1 MNIIEILKDDYD
13 RFPENQTYSIYA
25 ENVYFQDPLNKFTG
39 VERYKKMINFIQ
51 TWFINCKMDVHDIKQ
66 DGNNI
71 KTEWTLNWNS
81 PLPWKPKIS
90 ISGWSELS
98 LDADNLICSHIDY
111 WHTTPLEVVKQNF
124 NFNFNHS

>member
-1 MNIIEILKDDYD
+1 MNIIEILKEDYN

-25 ENVYFQDPLNKFTG
+25 TNVYFQDPLNKFTG

-66 DGNNI
+66 DGNKI

-111 WHTTPLEVVKQNF
+111 WHTPPLEVVKQNF
-124 NFNFNHS
+124 NFNNS